1 MVWTAVSD
9 KKTFHITV
17 RVHQGR
23 RDIRRYIGQH
33 PRHTWAAPM
42 LALVSEDI
50 ALADA
55 DNGRLVRHRKSWK
68 VALESG
74 GLKLNEAKIEFNSAD
89 PSPVR
94 IVDYLG
100 KRTDQVKYLW
110 SVFRAT
116 NDIDCD
122 VKARIA
128 TAWAKWRELT
138 RWLIYMYGSV
148 KVAEWI
154 KLPQT

>member
-1 MVWTAVSD
+1 
-9 KKTFHITV
+9 
-17 RVHQGR
+17 
-23 RDIRRYIGQH
+23 
-33 PRHTWAAPM
+33 M

-94 IVDYLG
+94 IVRQAHGPGQIPLICIS
-100 KRTDQVKYLW
+100 RDQ
-110 SVFRAT
+110 
-116 NDIDCD
+116 
-122 VKARIA
+122 
-128 TAWAKWRELT
+128 
-138 RWLIYMYGSV
+138 
-148 KVAEWI
+148 
-154 KLPQT
+154 